1 MKFKNVVS
9 YNIKKLVPIL
19 GLAGATMFMG
29 GCEKDDNGPTRDVEI
44 RFTQKETDDLFYD
57 DENDVRH
64 PSILAQEYVKDPT
77 IRTIYLVPEGTWANM
92 DRNGIKGMRTATL
105 DLIMNYSPKFRGKGD
120 FNFMVGEASK
130 IPEDSLWY
138 VSKGW
143 TINKRLLEQ
152 AQQNQR

>member
-29 GCEKDDNGPTRDVEI
+29 GCEKTEELQQRDVEI
-44 RFTQKETDDLFYD
+44 TFAYKSYDDLFYD
-57 DENDVRH
+57 DSNGVRY
-64 PSILAQEYVKDPT
+64 PSLKAQEYVNDPT
-77 IRTIYLVPEGTWANM
+77 VRTIYLVPQGSWENYNRFSIT
-92 DRNGIKGMRTATL
+92 GMREKTL
-105 DLIMNYSPKFRGKGD
+105 EKILDYSPKFRGKGD
-120 FNFMVGEASK
+120 FDFKVGEASK
-130 IPEDSLWY
+130 VPEDSLWF
-138 VSKGW
+138 VSNGW